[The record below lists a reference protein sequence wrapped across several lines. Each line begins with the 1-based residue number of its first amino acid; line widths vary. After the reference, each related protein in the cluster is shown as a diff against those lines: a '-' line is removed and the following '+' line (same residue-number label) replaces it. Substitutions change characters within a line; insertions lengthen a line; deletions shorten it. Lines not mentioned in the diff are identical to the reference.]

1 MINNAPSSGE
11 LYVVLISTTIFF
23 AFLSGF
29 IIYFIILYQKRQVQN
44 KAEREVLE
52 SNFRQEF
59 LKARLE
65 IQEETFT
72 HVGRELHDNINQV
85 LSFVKLNL
93 ALIKVE
99 ETAQQTKINENRDLV
114 AQVITDLRDL
124 SKSLSFEHITKLGLV
139 KTIENEVDKLNKSVL
154 IEAELFI
161 TGDIYPMGEQRELVL
176 FRIFQE
182 AVNNTIKHSGA
193 NHLKVSLLYKPEMFN
208 LTLEDDGVGFS
219 ADSLDHSRGSG
230 LMNIEN
236 RATVIG
242 AVASIS
248 SSPGNGCSVKVNLN
262 PLLQIQYIDG
272 KYPNRAS

>member
-1 MINNAPSSGE
+1 MANNAPNPSE
-11 LYVVLISTTIFF
+11 LYFIFF
-23 AFLSGF
+23 SATAFFVFLAGF
-29 IIYFIILYQKRQVQN
+29 IIYFIILYQKKQTQN
-44 KAEREVLE
+44 KAEREILDA
-52 SNFRQEF
+52 NFKQEF

-72 HVGRELHDNINQV
+72 YVGRELHDNINQV

-93 ALIKVE
+93 AMIKVE
-99 ETAQQTKINENRDLV
+99 ETAQQTKINENRDLI

-124 SKSLSFEHITKLGLV
+124 SKSLSFEHITKQGLV
-139 KTIENEVDKLNKSVL
+139 KTIENEVDKLNKSGL
-154 IEAELFI
+154 INAELFI

-193 NHLKVSLLYKPEMFN
+193 NQLKISLQYIPEMFN

-219 ADSLDHSRGSG
+219 ASSLDHSRGSG

-236 RATVIG
+236 RAAVIG
-242 AVASIS
+242 ATAGIS
-248 SSPGNGCSVKVNLN
+248 SSPGSGCSVKVSLN

-272 KYPNRAS
+272 KYPNRLS